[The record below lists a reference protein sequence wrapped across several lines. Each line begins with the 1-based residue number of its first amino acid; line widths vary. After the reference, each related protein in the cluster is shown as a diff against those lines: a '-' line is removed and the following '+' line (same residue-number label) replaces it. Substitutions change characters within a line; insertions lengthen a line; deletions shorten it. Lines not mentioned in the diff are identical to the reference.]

1 MNAHA
6 YTAPNAERK
15 SGRDIIDTSPD
26 LAFFVRT
33 TAQQCVRTVIER
45 GRVAQS
51 SHVGMDISTHST
63 ASIEVAKATC
73 PVDRP
78 HEWASSC
85 ASSRERFSSSTSP
98 VRAWRAGW
106 SGPARAPIAVR
117 PAVALA
123 SQRALRRPASHRCG
137 THPRLAS
144 KQAPRP
150 KAKGRTAPTGAYG
163 ARSNR
168 AFDCRP
174 RAIRE
179 RFADG
184 ARVQVE
190 EVADGSALV
199 RSSTGDTR
207 GGALMKLPRH
217 SQI

>member
-1 MNAHA
+1 MSLHTKPRALRSQK
-6 YTAPNAERK
+6 P
-15 SGRDIIDTSPD
+15 
-26 LAFFVRT
+26 
-33 TAQQCVRTVIER
+33 
-45 GRVAQS
+45 RVQWI
-51 SHVGMDISTHST
+51 GPTNG
-63 ASIEVAKATC
+63 
-73 PVDRP
+73 P
-78 HEWASSC
+78 SC

-150 KAKGRTAPTGAYG
+150 KANGRTAPTGAYG

-190 EVADGSALV
+190 EVADGYRRLPAADLFDWRAKDAARRCSSMDSCSCCR
-199 RSSTGDTR
+199 RSRR
-207 GGALMKLPRH
+207 GLRRASGVCLARSYPRCCCGRGCY
-217 SQI
+217 

>member
-1 MNAHA
+1 MGHCALLLWGCVA
-6 YTAPNAERK
+6 LSPRRLSCRGFK
-15 SGRDIIDTSPD
+15 TSFP
-26 LAFFVRT
+26 
-33 TAQQCVRTVIER
+33 Q
-45 GRVAQS
+45 
-51 SHVGMDISTHST
+51 
-63 ASIEVAKATC
+63 KP

-150 KAKGRTAPTGAYG
+150 KANGRTAPTGAYG

-190 EVADGSALV
+190 EVADGYDQRCLACCA
-199 RSSTGDTR
+199 SSSRAACRHRASRQQPANGR
-207 GGALMKLPRH
+207 GPWCARRPPHTLPSTASVPPH
-217 SQI
+217 EIKICNVSKSFS